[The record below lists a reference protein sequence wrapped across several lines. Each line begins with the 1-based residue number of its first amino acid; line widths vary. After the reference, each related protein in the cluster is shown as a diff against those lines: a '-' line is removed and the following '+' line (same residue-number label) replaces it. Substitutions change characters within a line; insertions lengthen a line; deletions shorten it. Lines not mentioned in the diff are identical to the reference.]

1 MCRLRRTYNDYCKV
15 FRRILF
21 AISIVGGFSSIIIK
35 AIDAWVVKLKGGMW
49 FFWLQVGVFGGFML
63 AIALVKI
70 S

>member
-1 MCRLRRTYNDYCKV
+1 MWRLRHTYNDYCKV

-49 FFWLQVGVFGGFML
+49 FFWLQVVVLGGFML
-63 AIALVKI
+63 AISLVKI